1 MRTFPQPSG
10 IATFSSD
17 PTYQKH
23 MRGAVDGDVVTQ
35 TTCDAHI
42 PVSSANTWRYVKMR
56 RVRAPPGKDD
66 FRYVPEGLARAGGG
80 LE

>member
-23 MRGAVDGDVVTQ
+23 MRRAVDGGVVTQ

-42 PVSSANTWRYVKMR
+42 PDSSAITWRYVKMH

-66 FRYVPEGLARAGGG
+66 FRYVPEELDRAGEV